1 MAVRL
6 SRNTLED
13 ALAAFGEVTF
23 FGALRCESALPP
35 AVLDFLP
42 VDLLLSVLD
51 AAVAAFLPV
60 TFRFATVPLLLQ
72 ERLPQK
78 HLRLYRPDRRTTI
91 FWSPFYPE
99 KADLSSTISSFAQGI
114 CQLFDTNFPNDHVHS
129 RDLSRFMMKR

>member
-6 SRNTLED
+6 SRKTLED

-35 AVLDFLP
+35 AVLDLLP
-42 VDLLLSVLD
+42 VDLLFSVLD

-78 HLRLYRPDRRTTI
+78 HLSPQRLGQTHYNI
-91 FWSPFYPE
+91 LV
-99 KADLSSTISSFAQGI
+99 AILSKKTGSVDYQVKLCPG
-114 CQLFDTNFPNDHVHS
+114 N
-129 RDLSRFMMKR
+129 LSAIRY